1 MLTFL
6 GLSQI
11 PINIG
16 NKILVLILNKSLVS
30 KIQKPASKGKE
41 DLETNMYQEITT
53 NEDKNAE
60 VIRRSKRIK
69 DKMSKIFSHTYQT
82 GYFFI
87 WKTIL
92 NQI

>member
-16 NKILVLILNKSLVS
+16 KKILVLILNKSLVS
-30 KIQKPASKGKE
+30 KIQKPASKDKE
-41 DLETNMYQEITT
+41 DLETNMYQEITP

-60 VIRRSKRIK
+60 EIRRSKRIK
-69 DKMSKIFSHTYQT
+69 DKRSKIFSHTYQT

-87 WKTIL
+87 
-92 NQI
+92 